1 VLPTSNEIVVHSE
14 YWQEY
19 NIVSHR
25 IEVVGVQY
33 LESVGFI
40 HAAEDVGTGEEA
52 DESARHR
59 PDTTGCSTSIVD
71 PPEKA
76 PTERVMED
84 SSGVSGSFEGL
95 SID

>member
-1 VLPTSNEIVVHSE
+1 
-14 YWQEY
+14 
-19 NIVSHR
+19 
-25 IEVVGVQY
+25 VVGVPY

-59 PDTTGCSTSIVD
+59 PDTTGCSTSIVN

-76 PTERVMED
+76 HTETVPED
-84 SSGVSGSFEGL
+84 SSRVAGSFEGL
-95 SID
+95 AID